1 MLHFNHLCG
10 FCSSSFL
17 SQLGLC
23 KLLVFGK
30 VCFDLIKH
38 NLFFFIHFFF
48 LLLFSHFFGVFR
60 FFCFYQCPDNSPPK
74 KIALPVRVRVW
85 TSFRVR
91 TRFGGQFSSGK
102 IALEPFLPVEK
113 KEIFYMP
120 TKCSISFIY
129 YMCKAA
135 TFCRY

>member
-48 LLLFSHFFGVFR
+48 LLLFSHLFGVFR
-60 FFCFYQCPDNSPPK
+60 FFCFYQYPDNSPPK

-91 TRFGGQFSSGK
+91 TVFTGGKKGN
-102 IALEPFLPVEK
+102 FLHAN
-113 KEIFYMP
+113 EIFGFFHLLYVQS
-120 TKCSISFIY
+120 C
-129 YMCKAA
+129 
-135 TFCRY
+135 TFL

>member
-30 VCFDLIKH
+30 VCFALIKH

-48 LLLFSHFFGVFR
+48 LLFFYFFGVFR
-60 FFCFYQCPDNSPPK
+60 FFCFYWCPDNSPPE
-74 KIALPVRVRVW
+74 KIAPPVRVRVW

-91 TRFGGQFSSGK
+91 TRVGGQFSFGE
-102 IALEPFLPVEK
+102 IVLEPFLPVEK
-113 KEIFYMP
+113 KKIFYMP
-120 TKCSISFIY
+120 TKC
-129 YMCKAA
+129 
-135 TFCRY
+135 